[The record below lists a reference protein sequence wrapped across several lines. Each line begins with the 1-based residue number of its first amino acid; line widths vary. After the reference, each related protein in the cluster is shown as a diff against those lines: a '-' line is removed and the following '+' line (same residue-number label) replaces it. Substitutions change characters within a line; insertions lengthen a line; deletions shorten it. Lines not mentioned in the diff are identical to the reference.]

1 MTAAAAAGARL
12 IVLPELATSGYVFR
26 DQDEARGAA
35 MTRGDARWSMIQDAL
50 PADAVAVV
58 GYCERD
64 GSELFNTAAVLMRT
78 TRIGDYRKSH
88 LWGAER
94 TIFESGDPP
103 VRCSTQWQVVS
114 GSICYDNEFPEVPR
128 KIALA
133 GAELLALPV
142 NWPAVPRPQG
152 ERPPETIQ
160 AMAAARSSRLATVIA
175 DRSGTERGVEWTA
188 GTTIIDE
195 DGWIAAEPAD
205 GAAIA
210 TSRFAR
216 WVTSPFL
223 RTTTCSSTA
232 AQTSTDNPPERI
244 IMTIADTPPQV
255 RPPRGI
261 EVKSIDWVPLDA
273 RRGKPSSLFPLWL
286 MSNANLTTLATGMV
300 GAALGANFA
309 TSVLAILT
317 GVAVGTI
324 FTAFHSAQGP
334 SSACRR

>member
-1 MTAAAAAGARL
+1 MSRSIRVAACSPDIRVGELGSNLERVRDAVTAAAAAGARL

-94 TIFESGDPP
+94 TIFESGDSAGG
-103 VRCSTQWQVVS
+103 VRHS
-114 GSICYDNEFPEVPR
+114 GRSSRGRDLLRQRVPR
-128 KIALA
+128 S
-133 GAELLALPV
+133 
-142 NWPAVPRPQG
+142 
-152 ERPPETIQ
+152 PPEDRARRSRAARAAGQLARRAATPRRAAAGTIQ

-210 TSRFAR
+210 TL
-216 WVTSPFL
+216 TL
-223 RTTTCSSTA
+223 REMGDKSL
-232 AQTSTDNPPERI
+232 PPHNDLFVDR
-244 IMTIADTPPQV
+244 
-255 RPPRGI
+255 RP
-261 EVKSIDWVPLDA
+261 DLY
-273 RRGKPSSLFPLWL
+273 
-286 MSNANLTTLATGMV
+286 
-300 GAALGANFA
+300 
-309 TSVLAILT
+309 
-317 GVAVGTI
+317 
-324 FTAFHSAQGP
+324 
-334 SSACRR
+334 